1 MYLLNHN
8 KYRTSVQQLGKNNME
23 FTWNVV
29 QMDRLTSD
37 GFVVTVHYTVNAV
50 DGEFTA
56 STYGTV
62 GYTEEGAFTPYSQ
75 LTEAVVVGWVQT
87 SLGKDTVED
96 SLAAQIDA
104 QKNPVSESGLP
115 W

>member
-1 MYLLNHN
+1 MN
-8 KYRTSVQQLGKNNME
+8 

-50 DGEFTA
+50 DGDYTA

-62 GYTEEGAFTPYSQ
+62 GYTEQPDEQYIPYAE
-75 LTEAVVVGWVQT
+75 LTEAEVVGWVQE
-87 SLGKDTVED
+87 SLGKDTVEEG
-96 SLAAQIDA
+96 LAAQIEA
-104 QKNPVSESGLP
+104 QKNPVQEAGVP
-115 W
+115 WATLEAPI

>member
-1 MYLLNHN
+1 MATTY
-8 KYRTSVQQLGKNNME
+8 Q
-23 FTWNVV
+23 WNVV

-62 GYTEEGAFTPYSQ
+62 GYTQEDKSYTPFAS
-75 LTEAVVVGWVQT
+75 LTKEQVIGWVKD
-87 SLGKDTVED
+87 SLGQDAVEE

-104 QKNPVSESGLP
+104 KKNPVQESGLP

>member
-1 MYLLNHN
+1 
-8 KYRTSVQQLGKNNME
+8 ME

-50 DGEFTA
+50 DGDYTA

-62 GYTEEGAFTPYSQ
+62 GYTQEDKSYTPFAS
-75 LTEAVVVGWVQT
+75 LTKEQVIGWVKD
-87 SLGKDTVED
+87 SLGKETVETA
-96 SLAAQIDA
+96 LAAQIEA
-104 QKNPVSESGLP
+104 QKNPVQESGLP
-115 W
+115 WATA

>member
-1 MYLLNHN
+1 
-8 KYRTSVQQLGKNNME
+8 
-23 FTWNVV
+23 
-29 QMDRLTSD
+29 MDRLTSD
-37 GFVVTVHYTVNAV
+37 GFVVTVHYNVSAV

-75 LTEAVVVGWVQT
+75 LTEAVVVGWVKE
-87 SLGKDTVED
+87 SLGQATVEEA
-96 SLAAQIDA
+96 LAAQIEA

>member
-1 MYLLNHN
+1 
-8 KYRTSVQQLGKNNME
+8 ME
-23 FTWNVV
+23 YQWNVV

-50 DGEFTA
+50 DGEYTA

-62 GYTEEGAFTPYSQ
+62 GYTQGEGSYVPYAD
-75 LTEAVVVGWVQT
+75 LTEAEVVGWVQE
-87 SLGKDTVED
+87 SLGKDEVEAG
-96 SLAAQIDA
+96 LAAQIDA

>member
-1 MYLLNHN
+1 M
-8 KYRTSVQQLGKNNME
+8 

-50 DGEFTA
+50 DGEHTA

-62 GYTEEGAFTPYSQ
+62 GYTQGEGSYVPYAD
-75 LTEAVVVGWVQT
+75 LTQSDVIGWVQE
-87 SLGKDTVED
+87 SLGKDTVEA
-96 SLAAQIDA
+96 SLAAQIEA
-104 QKNPVSESGLP
+104 LKNPTQVSGLP

>member
-1 MYLLNHN
+1 
-8 KYRTSVQQLGKNNME
+8 ME
-23 FTWNVV
+23 FNWNIV

-37 GFVVTVHYTVNAV
+37 GFVVTVHYTVSAV

-62 GYTEEGAFTPYSQ
+62 GYTQEEGNFTPYES
-75 LTEAVVVGWVQT
+75 LTKEQVVGWVQN
-87 SLGKDTVED
+87 SLGKDTVEA
-96 SLAAQIDA
+96 SLADQINA
-104 QKNPVSESGLP
+104 QKNPVQESGLP

>member
-1 MYLLNHN
+1 LELNKGIKMTTFN
-8 KYRTSVQQLGKNNME
+8 
-23 FTWNVV
+23 WNVV
-29 QMDRLTSD
+29 QTNYNTSD
-37 GFVVTVHYTVNAV
+37 KFITTVHYTVSAV

-87 SLGKDTVED
+87 SLGKDTVEE
-96 SLAAQIDA
+96 SLAAQIEA
-104 QKNPVSESGLP
+104 LKNPVSESGLP

>member
-1 MYLLNHN
+1 MNY
-8 KYRTSVQQLGKNNME
+8 
-23 FTWNVV
+23 TWNVV

-62 GYTEEGAFTPYSQ
+62 GYTQGEGSYVPFAN
-75 LTEAVVVGWVQT
+75 LTKDQVIGWVQE
-87 SLGKDTVED
+87 SLNKDTVEAA
-96 SLAAQIDA
+96 LATQIDA
-104 QKNPVSESGLP
+104 QKNPVQASGLP
-115 W
+115 WSE

>member
-1 MYLLNHN
+1 MN
-8 KYRTSVQQLGKNNME
+8 
-23 FTWNVV
+23 FIWNVV

-50 DGEFTA
+50 DGDYTA

-62 GYTEEGAFTPYSQ
+62 GYTQGEGSYVPFAN
-75 LTEAVVVGWVQT
+75 LTSDIVVGWVKD
-87 SLGKDTVED
+87 SLGQSTVEEA
-96 SLAAQIDA
+96 LAAQITA
-104 QKNPVSESGLP
+104 QKNPVQLSGLP

>member
-1 MYLLNHN
+1 
-8 KYRTSVQQLGKNNME
+8 ME
-23 FTWNVV
+23 YTWNVV

-75 LTEAVVVGWVQT
+75 LTKALVVGWVQE
-87 SLGKDTVED
+87 SLGKDKVEE

-104 QKNPVSESGLP
+104 LKNPVSESGLP

>member
-1 MYLLNHN
+1 MMNY
-8 KYRTSVQQLGKNNME
+8 E
-23 FTWNVV
+23 WNVV
-29 QMDRLTSD
+29 QMDRQVAD
-37 GFVVTVHYTVNAV
+37 GFVTTVHYNVSAV

-62 GYTEEGAFTPYSQ
+62 GFTKEEMDYVPFEQ
-75 LTEAVVVGWVQT
+75 LTQEQVIGWVQD
-87 SLGKDTVED
+87 SLGKDTVEEA
-96 SLAAQIDA
+96 LATQIDA